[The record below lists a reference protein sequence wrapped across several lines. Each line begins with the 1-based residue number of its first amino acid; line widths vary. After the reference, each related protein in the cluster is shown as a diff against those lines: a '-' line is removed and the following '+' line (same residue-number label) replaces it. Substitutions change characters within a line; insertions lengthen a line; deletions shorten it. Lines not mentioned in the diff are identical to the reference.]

1 MNTVTVRAS
10 KQYDIL
16 IGSGLLPTLGAE
28 AKKLGKA
35 RTVCLVSESTVYP
48 LYGKAAEDSLK
59 SAGFSVVSY
68 VFPAGESSK
77 NGTVR
82 DERGLT
88 SITYTFSSGSTI
100 NCML

>member
-35 RTVCLVSESTVYP
+35 QKVCVISESNVYP
-48 LYGKAAEDSLK
+48 LYGCLLYTSPSPRDS
-59 SAGFSVVSY
+59 
-68 VFPAGESSK
+68 
-77 NGTVR
+77 
-82 DERGLT
+82 
-88 SITYTFSSGSTI
+88 
-100 NCML
+100 

>member
-59 SAGFSVVSY
+59 SAGF
-68 VFPAGESSK
+68 F
-77 NGTVR
+77 R
-82 DERGLT
+82 Q
-88 SITYTFSSGSTI
+88 SGSGRRSAASVRGGETVWPSF
-100 NCML
+100 C